1 MHILFLSDNFFPES
15 NAPANR
21 TYENAKEWVRNGHKV
36 TVITCVP
43 NFPKGKVHEGYKNKI
58 WQSEVVDGINVIRVW
73 SFIAANE
80 GFAKRIID
88 YLSYMIS
95 SFIGSFFVRNFDVVI
110 ATSPQ
115 FFTAVSGY
123 FVSRFRRKPFI
134 FELRDL
140 WPESIQAVG
149 VLKNGLLLR
158 NLEKLELFLYNKS
171 DMVIAVTDSFKK
183 NLLAR
188 GVKEEKIHVIFN
200 GVNTKEFCPIH
211 KDPTL
216 LSRLDLFDKYIVGYI
231 GTHGMAHSFTLC

>member
-115 FFTAVSGY
+115 FL
-123 FVSRFRRKPFI
+123 RQFRVI
-134 FELRDL
+134 
-140 WPESIQAVG
+140 
-149 VLKNGLLLR
+149 
-158 NLEKLELFLYNKS
+158 LFLG
-171 DMVIAVTDSFKK
+171 FGE
-183 NLLAR
+183 NLLFLNCVTCGR
-188 GVKEEKIHVIFN
+188 VY
-200 GVNTKEFCPIH
+200 P
-211 KDPTL
+211 
-216 LSRLDLFDKYIVGYI
+216 SRWC
-231 GTHGMAHSFTLC
+231 T